1 VHGTVRL
8 LLADEVGLGKTLS
21 LATAALTLCLLSDK
35 DNGPRRPVVIFAP
48 ATLTEQWQTEMLDKL
63 GIPTARWDT
72 VRKVWLDATSAP
84 IACWARADCP
94 LPAAHRHCLHRF
106 DDARLAGEAAFAG
119 YALRRGDLDE
129 AHKARTR
136 QGFGKEAGTP
146 NELLAFMREIAARA
160 DHVLLGTATPIQ
172 TDPADLWDL
181 LGILHQGPGRFVL
194 GHDLAPWHR
203 AR

>member
-1 VHGTVRL
+1 VSTGLMMRVSLEKQHL
-8 LLADEVGLGKTLS
+8 LGMHFG
-21 LATAALTLCLLSDK
+21 
-35 DNGPRRPVVIFAP
+35 VVI
-48 ATLTEQWQTEMLDKL
+48 
-63 GIPTARWDT
+63 
-72 VRKVWLDATSAP
+72 
-84 IACWARADCP
+84 
-94 LPAAHRHCLHRF
+94 
-106 DDARLAGEAAFAG
+106 
-119 YALRRGDLDE
+119 LDE

-172 TDPADLWDL
+172 TNPADLWDL

-203 AR
+203 